1 MKVWSSYLVVSVLD
15 SVEVEDGERVG
26 GDEAG
31 EGQDLVH
38 LDRRHLHEA
47 GQDQQGPVGTLR

>member
-47 GQDQQGPVGTLR
+47 GQANQGRRGQ